1 MLPLPPDVTRP
12 AGVAVGDR
20 VGVQQVERHR
30 DDLALELRHARA
42 HVALQ
47 RVHVREQLERA
58 AHEVVVA
65 VVAAV
70 HRARALAGLP
80 RRVLAL
86 REVGE
91 LGDDRVAAPS
101 LRRHAADHVVGLCVR
116 VCDELMTT
124 GPR

>member
-12 AGVAVGDR
+12 AVSVSLTAL
-20 VGVQQVERHR
+20 GVQEVERHR

-42 HVALQ
+42 HVALE
-47 RVHVREQLERA
+47 RVHVREQLEGA
-58 AHEVVVA
+58 AHEVVVL

-86 REVGE
+86 GE
-91 LGDDRVAAPS
+91 AVELLQDRRRALVPRTACPRRTSWVVA
-101 LRRHAADHVVGLCVR
+101 
-116 VCDELMTT
+116 
-124 GPR
+124 